1 MQSEN
6 QIVQDSKIDQRMMIL
21 ISQLH
26 TLENMLGDTKKEFSR
41 LEATLYDKINSNSFH
56 SNNSSERN

>member
-1 MQSEN
+1 
-6 QIVQDSKIDQRMMIL
+6 MMFL

-41 LEATLYDKINSNSFH
+41 LEASLYEKINNTSFH
-56 SNNSSERN
+56 SNNSSEKN